1 MAEFGNYV
9 IYLIMLGAV
18 LGALASILR
27 PESGLGREFVNG
39 IHAIG
44 PVFLAQAGIM
54 VAIPYLSKAI
64 SHALGP
70 FFQTLGSD
78 VSIAALSI
86 IAVDMGGYQLADAL
100 TANRD
105 MWITAMLVGYTS
117 GATIVYLIPVGLTML
132 ERKDHKYLALGA
144 MAGLISIPFAVLAA
158 LLLITLNHIPVRELV
173 STGSPALHYLS
184 LDFLDMLRLLAPL
197 FVFCFLLAAG
207 LKYRATAMV
216 TGFLVFGKVMDAF
229 IKMALALSI
238 VQHFTGVFT
247 KVFGG
252 WGFDPMFADEKEL
265 FRAIEIAG
273 YIGIMLAGTFPICYL
288 FQRYCKRPMAVLG
301 RYLGLSQP
309 GATAFVMVLANIIAE
324 AASAEFAGDHL
335 GFVLEGHQ
343 YVADLVLHEGSG
355 GGAAAG
361 VEHRYLLEQLADEF
375 LGLVLVTAVLQHVAP
390 GGEIG
395 VAAIAG
401 GLGVRHHYLD
411 AVLEQVRPVL
421 QGLGVALANDEHGGR
436 GERRAVVRQAGRP
449 VLRHQAAVVGEGVD
463 VGGLVHGD
471 DVGGQTVDH
480 RARLLAGTAM
490 GHLDGDVLAFLRFP
504 VFLEGRVVFLVE
516 VAHHVVGDV
525 EQGLGGVSGAA
536 ERQAGGQQGGA
547 EQSFHR
553 AVPLSML

>member
-252 WGFDPMFADEKEL
+252 WASTRCSPTRKSCSAPS
-265 FRAIEIAG
+265 RS
-273 YIGIMLAGTFPICYL
+273 LATSASCW
-288 FQRYCKRPMAVLG
+288 
-301 RYLGLSQP
+301 P
-309 GATAFVMVLANIIAE
+309 GPSPSATCSSATA
-324 AASAEFAGDHL
+324 SARWRSSA
-335 GFVLEGHQ
+335 
-343 YVADLVLHEGSG
+343 
-355 GGAAAG
+355 
-361 VEHRYLLEQLADEF
+361 
-375 LGLVLVTAVLQHVAP
+375 VTWGCPSRAP
-390 GGEIG
+390 
-395 VAAIAG
+395 
-401 GLGVRHHYLD
+401 
-411 AVLEQVRPVL
+411 P
-421 QGLGVALANDEHGGR
+421 
-436 GERRAVVRQAGRP
+436 
-449 VLRHQAAVVGEGVD
+449 
-463 VGGLVHGD
+463 
-471 DVGGQTVDH
+471 
-480 RARLLAGTAM
+480 
-490 GHLDGDVLAFLRFP
+490 
-504 VFLEGRVVFLVE
+504 
-516 VAHHVVGDV
+516 
-525 EQGLGGVSGAA
+525 
-536 ERQAGGQQGGA
+536 
-547 EQSFHR
+547 
-553 AVPLSML
+553 PLSWYWRTSSPPTTCSNT

>member
-144 MAGLISIPFAVLAA
+144 MAGLISIPFAGLAA

-309 GATAFVMVLANIIAE
+309 GATAFVMVLANIIATYHLFKYMN
-324 AASAEFAGDHL
+324 ARDKVLCVALGVCAQATIGDHL
-335 GFVLEGHQ
+335 AFTANFQPTLI
-343 YVADLVLHEGSG
+343 LPI
-355 GGAAAG
+355 
-361 VEHRYLLEQLADEF
+361 LLGKLF
-375 LGLVLVTAVLQHVAP
+375 
-390 GGEIG
+390 
-395 VAAIAG
+395 G
-401 GLGVRHHYLD
+401 GLL
-411 AVLEQVRPVL
+411 AVFIAIRISVP
-421 QGLGVALANDEHGGR
+421 
-436 GERRAVVRQAGRP
+436 
-449 VLRHQAAVVGEGVD
+449 
-463 VGGLVHGD
+463 
-471 DVGGQTVDH
+471 
-480 RARLLAGTAM
+480 
-490 GHLDGDVLAFLRFP
+490 
-504 VFLEGRVVFLVE
+504 
-516 VAHHVVGDV
+516 
-525 EQGLGGVSGAA
+525 AA
-536 ERQAGGQQGGA
+536 ERYARQEQEHDEA
-547 EQSFHR
+547 EKSALH
-553 AVPLSML
+553 AA